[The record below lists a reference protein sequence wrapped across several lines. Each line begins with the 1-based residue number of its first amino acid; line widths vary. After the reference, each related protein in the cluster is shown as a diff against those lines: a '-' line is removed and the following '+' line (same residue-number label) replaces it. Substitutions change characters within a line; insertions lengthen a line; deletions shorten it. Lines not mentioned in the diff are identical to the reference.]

1 MDQKP
6 AKGIK
11 VKVEADKEAVFGEE
25 AVQVRKV
32 ALPKDNGRNGILTG
46 TVIAGYCE
54 VDMPSL
60 DGRRHWYPVDGLV
73 GENGEKIIEEELELP
88 EETEDEDDDSEE

>member
-1 MDQKP
+1 MAVKP

-25 AVQVRKV
+25 SVQVKKV
-32 ALPKDNGRNGILTG
+32 ALPNDGGRNGVLTG

-73 GENGEKIIEEELELP
+73 GEHGEKIVEEELELP
-88 EETEDEDDDSEE
+88 VETDDGDDESEE